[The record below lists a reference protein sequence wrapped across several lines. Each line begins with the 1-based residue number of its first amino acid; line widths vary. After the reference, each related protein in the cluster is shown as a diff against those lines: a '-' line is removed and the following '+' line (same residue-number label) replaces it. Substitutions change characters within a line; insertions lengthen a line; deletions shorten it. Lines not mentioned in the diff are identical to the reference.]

1 MISQDSPSKLYA
13 RCFQVSVIPPTAVIK
28 HAVAMTCVVLMRSKD
43 GTRHDTRCAPVM
55 LMTIAV
61 PSVTVSNVIEMYL
74 IIFHFKDREHKTH
87 GRYVM
92 FVH

>member
-1 MISQDSPSKLYA
+1 MLVV
-13 RCFQVSVIPPTAVIK
+13 FEVSVIPRTAVLK
-28 HAVAMTCVVLMRSKD
+28 HAGTMTFLVLVRSKD
-43 GTRHDTRCAPVM
+43 GTRHDTRCASVM
-55 LMTIAV
+55 LMT
-61 PSVTVSNVIEMYL
+61 